1 MVERVNYMSG
11 ALAPEAERCTQCDG
25 PLGGE
30 MTITCYKLIG
40 ETEQKYVGTYC
51 SLECRDAKN
60 V

>member
-1 MVERVNYMSG
+1 MSG